1 MMGKKTQLSF
11 SYARFGMFKRL
22 SNGAVKQV
30 SCVILKHRG
39 EKAGLEI
46 KLGRGLLSDGT

>member
-11 SYARFGMFKRL
+11 SYARFGMCKRL